1 MVQRLNGWLRRLPVW
16 AVWLAGLLPLAL
28 LVWDTLY
35 GVDSKFQPQ
44 RQMVEIKLTNAGG
57 TLPGSAESI

>member
-28 LVWDTLY
+28 LVWATVQGL
-35 GVDSKFQPQ
+35 SL
-44 RQMVEIKLTNAGG
+44 IH
-57 TLPGSAESI
+57 I